1 MTVLIL
7 LGVAVAGYLLGS
19 VPTGFLMGKARG
31 LDLRAAGSGNIGATN
46 ALRVLGKPAG
56 VTVLGMD
63 VLKGAVAC
71 WGVPRLVV
79 AWDPGWGADAERLA
93 LVAGIAAVL
102 GHNYTCWLRF
112 KGGKGIATSA
122 GVLVVLM
129 PVALLIALGIWGA
142 VFALSRY
149 VSLASIAAAFALPW
163 VVWATQRSGELT
175 VVAGALAVL
184 AIGKHRANIRRL
196 LRGDEHSFSRPPK
209 NAAPT
214 ALP

>member
-1 MTVLIL
+1 
-7 LGVAVAGYLLGS
+7 VAVAGYLLGS

-196 LRGDEHSFSRPPK
+196 LRGDEHRFSRPPK